1 MSSAGI
7 SFGGLGSGLDTRSII
22 SALMAVER
30 RPISAL
36 NAKKSSLNTSKNLFG
51 DFKKL
56 LTDLDTKAKA
66 LRTTTDFLEMKA
78 SSSNEDVLTV
88 RAGSTATPGSYQIKV
103 MALASS
109 QVSVSNGR
117 AAKDDPVFGDGTFF
131 LNVNGTDHPIDIGAG
146 TNYAS
151 TLDGIAQAIRDKG
164 LDVTAEVVDTG
175 QSGAQ
180 RYQLALRSTV
190 VGSEGAFSLSLDSG
204 NASLSTLVNEV
215 NANVRAPGQDAHLL
229 YNGVDVY
236 RSSNSVGDLIPGV
249 TLDLKATDLVNPVTV
264 TITTDAEE
272 TSKKVKEFVDT
283 YNKVVDF
290 IGTQNQ
296 LGEDG
301 AAKNPLF
308 GDGTLRS
315 IRSSLRTIVGSS
327 VDTGNTAISMLAIAG
342 IASDREGKL
351 TFNQSKFEEKLGE
364 DEQAVAS
371 LFSATNVGIAS
382 RLTSQ
387 IEAYTSS
394 VDGLI
399 KTRQDGF
406 DRMIKDAQ
414 RRIDQGEARLVR
426 FEQNLE
432 QRFANLE
439 TQIAR
444 LQGQG
449 SALQGFPAARR

>member
-7 SFGGLGSGLDTRSII
+7 SFGGLGSGLDTRAII

-30 RPISAL
+30 RPITAL
-36 NAKKSSLNTSKNLFG
+36 ESKKASLNSSKNLFG

-56 LTDLDTKAKA
+56 LSDLDTKAQS
-66 LRTTTDFLEMKA
+66 LRTTTDFLEMQAA
-78 SSSNEDVLTV
+78 SSDEDVLTA
-88 RAGSTATPGSYQIKV
+88 RAGATATPGSYQIKV
-103 MALASS
+103 LALASS

-146 TNYAS
+146 TGYAS

-175 QSGAQ
+175 QTGAS
-180 RYQLALRSTV
+180 RYQLVMRSTT
-190 VGSEGAFSLSLDSG
+190 VGSQGVFSLTLDSG
-204 NASLSTLVNEV
+204 NAALGTLISEV
-215 NANVRAPGQDAHLL
+215 NANQRAPGQDAHLL

-249 TLDLKATDLVNPVTV
+249 TLDLKSVDALNPVTV

-272 TSKKVKEFVDT
+272 TSKKIKEFVDA

-290 IGTQNQ
+290 VATQNQ
-296 LGEDG
+296 LGENG
-301 AAKNPLF
+301 TAKNPLF

-315 IRSSLRTIVGSS
+315 IRSSLRSIVGGS
-327 VDTGNTAISMLAIAG
+327 VATSNSAITLLANAG
-342 IASDREGKL
+342 ITSDRDGKL

-371 LFSATNVGIAS
+371 LFSATDVGIAA
-382 RLTSQ
+382 RLSTQLAS
-387 IEAYTSS
+387 YTNS
-394 VDGLI
+394 VDGII

-414 RRIDQGEARLVR
+414 RRIDQGEQRLTR
-426 FEQNLE
+426 FQQNLE
-432 QRFANLE
+432 QRYANLE

-449 SALQGFPAARR
+449 SALSGISSARR

>member
-7 SFGGLGSGLDTRSII
+7 SFGGLGSGLDTRAII

-30 RPISAL
+30 RPITAL
-36 NAKKSSLNTSKNLFG
+36 ESKKASLNSSKNLFG

-56 LTDLDTKAKA
+56 LSDLDTKAQS

-78 SSSNEDVLTV
+78 ASSDEDVLAA

-103 MALASS
+103 LALASS

-146 TNYAS
+146 TGYAS

-175 QSGAQ
+175 QTGAS
-180 RYQLALRSTV
+180 RYQLVMRSTT
-190 VGSEGAFSLSLDSG
+190 VGSQGAFSLTLDSG
-204 NASLSTLVNEV
+204 NAALDSLITEV
-215 NANVRAPGQDAHLL
+215 NANQRAPGQDAHLL

-249 TLDLKATDLVNPVTV
+249 TLDLKSVDTVNPVTV

-272 TSKKVKEFVDT
+272 TSKKIKEFVDA

-290 IGTQNQ
+290 VKTQNE
-296 LGEDG
+296 LDADG
-301 AAKNPLF
+301 GAKNPLF
-308 GDGTLRS
+308 GDSTLRS
-315 IRSSLRTIVGSS
+315 IRSSLRSVVGGS
-327 VDTGNTAISMLAIAG
+327 VATGNSAITLLANAG
-342 IASDREGKL
+342 ITSDRDGKL

-371 LFSATNVGIAS
+371 LFSATDVGIAAKLS
-382 RLTSQ
+382 TQLSS
-387 IEAYTSS
+387 YTSS
-394 VDGLI
+394 VDGII

-414 RRIDQGEARLVR
+414 RRIDQGEQRLAR

-432 QRFANLE
+432 QRYANLE

-449 SALQGFPAARR
+449 SALSGISSARR